1 MDESAM
7 AAVARGTV
15 EGIEL
20 VLQVVAMLIVF
31 IALVYLANAILGLVP
46 LAAPLTLQRIF
57 GWIFAPLAWTTGV
70 PWAEAGSAGALLG
83 TKTVLNE
90 FVAYLELAKVPAGE
104 LSPRS
109 KLLMTYALCGF
120 ANFGS
125 LGILIGGVG
134 TMIPERRTEVISL
147 GMKSIVAGT
156 IATCMTAAI
165 AGFFV

>member
-1 MDESAM
+1 MVR
-7 AAVARGTV
+7 VAG
-15 EGIEL
+15 
-20 VLQVVAMLIVF
+20 A
-31 IALVYLANAILGLVP
+31 
-46 LAAPLTLQRIF
+46 
-57 GWIFAPLAWTTGV
+57 
-70 PWAEAGSAGALLG
+70 SGALLG

-90 FVAYLELAKVPAGE
+90 FVAYLELAKVPADQ
-104 LSPRS
+104 LSARS

-134 TMIPERRTEVISL
+134 TMIPERRAEVISL

>member
-1 MDESAM
+1 VDAI
-7 AAVARGTV
+7 ARGTV

-20 VLQVVAMLIVF
+20 MILVVAMLIVF
-31 IALVYLANAILGLVP
+31 IALVYLVNALLGVLP
-46 LAAPLTLQRIF
+46 LDSPLTLQRIF
-57 GWIFAPLAWTTGV
+57 GWLFAPLAWTIGV
-70 PWAEAGSAGALLG
+70 PWSEAQAAGSLLG

-90 FVAYLELAKVPAGE
+90 FIAYIDLAKVPAAQ

-125 LGILIGGVG
+125 LGIMIGGMGV
-134 TMIPERRTEVISL
+134 MVPERRAEVIDL
-147 GMKSIVAGT
+147 GMKSVVAGT

-165 AGFFV
+165 AGLFL